1 MLNFTTLLTE
11 GSGSTTTAGG
21 TGIWGTII
29 MIVALFVVLY
39 FFMIRPQKKQ
49 ERKDAE
55 MRGALAVGD
64 EVTTIGGIIGK
75 VVSIKGETFVLETTK
90 DKTKIRFLKAAVR
103 SVDVKAEDLAAAVIE
118 KKAEATDAKADDKA
132 DTKSAKKADKEE
144 KKAESEAPAVEA
156 PAEATAETKT
166 EEAK

>member
-11 GSGSTTTAGG
+11 GSGSTTTTTGG

-55 MRGALAVGD
+55 MRGSLAVGD

-118 KKAEATDAKADDKA
+118 KKAEAADAKADDKVDA
-132 DTKSAKKADKEE
+132 KAKKSDVPEE
-144 KKAESEAPAVEA
+144 KKAEAEA
-156 PAEATAETKT
+156 PAEEKSEETK
-166 EEAK
+166 

>member
-11 GSGSTTTAGG
+11 GSGSTTTTTGG

-55 MRGALAVGD
+55 MRGSLAVGD

-118 KKAEATDAKADDKA
+118 KKAEVADAKADDKA
-132 DTKSAKKADKEE
+132 DAKAKKSDVPEE
-144 KKAESEAPAVEA
+144 KKAEAEA
-156 PAEATAETKT
+156 PAEEKSEETK
-166 EEAK
+166 

>member
-11 GSGSTTTAGG
+11 GSSSGSGSG

-55 MRGALAVGD
+55 MRGSLAVGD

-118 KKAEATDAKADDKA
+118 KKAEGTDAKADDKA
-132 DTKSAKKADKEE
+132 DAKAKKNDKPED
-144 KKAESEAPAVEA
+144 KKAEAEAPAVEA
-156 PAEATAETKT
+156 AAETKPE

>member
-11 GSGSTTTAGG
+11 GSGSTTTTTGG

-55 MRGALAVGD
+55 MRGSLAVGD

-118 KKAEATDAKADDKA
+118 KKAEAADAKADDKA
-132 DTKSAKKADKEE
+132 DAKAKKSDVPEE
-144 KKAESEAPAVEA
+144 KKAEAEA
-156 PAEATAETKT
+156 PAEEKPEETK
-166 EEAK
+166 